1 MTAELAAVPL
11 EQSPPRPPRRP
22 YRFLMVGLPFALAVV
37 LLSTQ
42 VGWIAAWPADWAIPL
57 SRWVTAALK
66 WAANDLGVGLFTLKD
81 ATRGFAWL
89 LDWPLQWSED
99 LLFDGFRSAGI
110 GPLPWVVVLGGATLL
125 GHALGGLRLALL
137 CGLSALY
144 LAVFNLWADAM
155 RTLSLVIITV
165 PLAAATGLL
174 LGVLS
179 TRSRR
184 AESFLA
190 ACFDVMQA
198 TPHLAYLGP
207 VAVFFGFGPV
217 PAMIASALFAIPPMA
232 RCVIL
237 GIRTVPREV
246 IEAGHM
252 AGCNRRQMLWRVELP
267 AAQQT
272 LLLGLNQV
280 VMQTLAMAVI
290 ASLIG
295 ATGLGHKL
303 LFSLQQLQIGKAI
316 ENGVAIV
323 LIAIVLD
330 RLTQAWARRVGEVRH
345 AEGGWARRHWRL
357 LAFLALLAVNL
368 LLASWVPELRRL
380 PKALTTTTAPLWDDG
395 IRWLS
400 KNLFDALAILRDD
413 LTVYVLIPIRNAFT
427 WLPWPL
433 VVGLVALAGWLLG
446 GLRLAALTGG
456 MVLAIALVGLW
467 EPAML
472 TLYLTSLAVVICM
485 CIGVPIGIWASRRP
499 RAAKV
504 VLTVCDTLQTFPSFI
519 YLIPVIML
527 FRVGDLA
534 SLVAIL
540 AYAMVPAV
548 RYTHLGMIR
557 VPGTVLEAARAA
569 GATRGQIL
577 RKVELPMALPEIML
591 GVNQTILM
599 ALAMTAI
606 TALIGS
612 RDLGQEILKALPEVD
627 TGRGLLAGLAIA
639 FIGIIADRLIGAWA
653 RRRKAELGLA

>member
-11 EQSPPRPPRRP
+11 DQPPPRPTRRP
-22 YRFLMVGLPFALAVV
+22 YRFLLFGLPFALAVA
-37 LLSTQ
+37 LLSTH

-57 SRWVTAALK
+57 SRWVTDALK
-66 WAANDLGVGLFTLKD
+66 WAANDLGVGPVTLKD
-81 ATRGFAWL
+81 TTRGLAWL

-125 GHALGGLRLALL
+125 GHGLGGRRLALL
-137 CGLSALY
+137 CGLATLY

-184 AESFLA
+184 AETFLA

-246 IEAGHM
+246 IEAGQM
-252 AGCNRRQMLWRVELP
+252 AGCTARQMLWRVELP
-267 AAQQT
+267 ASQQT

-345 AEGGWARRHWRL
+345 AEGGWARRHWRPI
-357 LAFLALLAVNL
+357 AFLALLAVTL
-368 LLASWVPELRRL
+368 LLAGWIPELRRL
-380 PKALTTTTAPLWDDG
+380 PKALTTTTAPLWDEG

-413 LTVYVLIPIRNAFT
+413 LTVHVLIPIRNAFT

-433 VVGLVALAGWLLG
+433 VAGLVALAGWRLG
-446 GLRLAALTGG
+446 GWRLAALTGG

-467 EPAML
+467 QPAML
-472 TLYLTSLAVVICM
+472 TLYLTSLAVLICM

-499 RAAKV
+499 RAARA

-548 RYTHLGMIR
+548 RYTHLGMSR

-577 RKVELPMALPEIML
+577 RKVELPVALPEIML
-591 GVNQTILM
+591 GLNQTILM

>member
-1 MTAELAAVPL
+1 MTAELAATPL
-11 EQSPPRPPRRP
+11 DQPSPRPPRRP
-22 YRFLMVGLPFALAVV
+22 YRFLLFGLPFALAVA

-42 VGWIAAWPADWAIPL
+42 FGWIAAWPADWAIPL
-57 SRWVTAALK
+57 SRWVTDALK
-66 WAANDLGVGLFTLKD
+66 WAANDLGVGPVTLKD
-81 ATRGFAWL
+81 ATRGLAWL

-99 LLFDGFRSAGI
+99 LLYNGFRSAGI
-110 GPLPWVVVLGGATLL
+110 GPLPWIVVLGGAVLL
-125 GHALGGLRLALL
+125 GHALGGGRLALL
-137 CGLSALY
+137 CGLATLY
-144 LAVFNLWADAM
+144 LAVFNLWSDAM

-165 PLAAATGLL
+165 PLAAVTGLL

-184 AESFLA
+184 AETFLA
-190 ACFDVMQA
+190 ACFDLMQA

-246 IEAGHM
+246 IEAGQM
-252 AGCNRRQMLWRVELP
+252 AGCTPRQMLWRVELP

-357 LAFLALLAVNL
+357 LAFLALLAITL
-368 LLASWVPELRRL
+368 LLASWIPELRRL

-400 KNLFDALAILRDD
+400 KNLFEALAILRDD
-413 LTVYVLIPIRNAFT
+413 LTVHVLIPIRNAFT

-433 VVGLVALAGWLLG
+433 VAGLVALAGWLLG
-446 GLRLAALTGG
+446 GWRLAALTGG
-456 MVLAIALVGLW
+456 MVLAIALIGLW
-467 EPAML
+467 QPAMM
-472 TLYLTSLAVVICM
+472 TLYLTSLAVLICM
-485 CIGVPIGIWASRRP
+485 CIGVPIGIWAARRP
-499 RAAKV
+499 RAARV

-534 SLVAIL
+534 SLIAIL

-548 RYTHLGMIR
+548 RYTHLGMTR
-557 VPGTVLEAARAA
+557 VPGAVLEAARAA

-591 GVNQTILM
+591 GLNQTILM